1 MRVIWGIRKCIWSS
15 FNRSNSFL
23 HRVMRGLRAKMMTK
37 YLSHLMLIRKLYN
50 SWKEGRDGSRTKKL
64 SRINESSSL
73 GMKRKKSV
81 DFLTFQSQCFR
92 RKRKLLRKN
101 MSVNTSK
108 KVKSF
113 KILSVVDSN
122 TKTSNKCISISSKI
136 SLATKLKSS

>member
-1 MRVIWGIRKCIWSS
+1 
-15 FNRSNSFL
+15 
-23 HRVMRGLRAKMMTK
+23 MRGLRAKMMTK

-73 GMKRKKSV
+73 GMKRKKLV